1 MSSSPNERLEFGPPR
16 DTASPRSFALA
27 LFVHVLLIGALTW
40 GVNWKSTDR
49 ATTFEAE
56 LWSSVP
62 QLAAPR
68 LVEPTP
74 PPPPPPADPEPVP
87 VVPRPA
93 PAPKP
98 TPAPKPAPAPAP
110 PEVKVAP
117 PAPDVDIAL
126 QQEKKR
132 KLLQKQKENAEKAQK
147 LQDKQK
153 AELQAKKELEI
164 EKEKAL
170 EKEKAQ
176 KVKDDLA
183 KRQKAEAAKQLEA
196 KKQEAAAQAKE
207 KQEAAAQAKAKQEAA
222 AQAKEKQAAAEAAA
236 KNQRDQN
243 MKRIAGLAGATG
255 DADAKGTA
263 QKSSGPSAGYGGKV
277 RAAVKPNVIFSDDIS
292 GNPTAEIE
300 VRTTLDGSIISQRL
314 IKSSGNKAWDDAA
327 IKAVIRTGT
336 LPRDTNGRVP
346 NPMILEMRPK
356 D

>member
-1 MSSSPNERLEFGPPR
+1 MPSTTERLEFGPPR
-16 DTASPRSFALA
+16 ETASPRSFALA
-27 LFVHVLLIGALTW
+27 LLVHVLLIAALTW
-40 GVNWKSTDR
+40 GVSWKSSDQ
-49 ATTFEAE
+49 ATSFEAE

-62 QLAAPR
+62 QQAAPK
-68 LVEPTP
+68 LIE
-74 PPPPPPADPEPVP
+74 PPPPPPAPAPTPVP
-87 VVPRPA
+87 PPRPV
-93 PAPKP
+93 PAPR
-98 TPAPKPAPAPAP
+98 PAPAP
-110 PEVKVAP
+110 PEVKVTP

-132 KLLQKQKENAEKAQK
+132 KLLQQQKEDAAEKAEKAQK
-147 LQDKQK
+147 LQDKRK
-153 AELQAKKELEI
+153 AELQAKKELAI
-164 EKEKAL
+164 EKEKEL

-183 KRQKAEAAKQLEA
+183 KRKTAEEAKKLEA

-207 KQEAAAQAKAKQEAA
+207 KQ
-222 AQAKEKQAAAEAAA
+222 AAAETAA

-255 DADAKGTA
+255 GADAKGAA

-277 RAAVKPNVIFSDDIS
+277 RAAVKPNVIFGDDIA

-314 IKSSGNKAWDDAA
+314 VKSSGNTAWDDAA

-336 LPRDTNGRVP
+336 LPRDVDGRVP